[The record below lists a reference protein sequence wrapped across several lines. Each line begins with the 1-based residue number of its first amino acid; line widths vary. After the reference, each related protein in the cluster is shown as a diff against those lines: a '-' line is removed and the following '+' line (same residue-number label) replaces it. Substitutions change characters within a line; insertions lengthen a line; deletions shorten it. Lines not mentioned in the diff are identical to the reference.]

1 MPRRLPKYVQAFVDR
16 RNNQPRHYFR
26 RKGYPLTALPGLPYT
41 PEFMS
46 TYGNALAS
54 SEELIKKAKRERPAR
69 SVQPVAKVAPGSMA
83 ALIRDFK
90 AARFPELGEVT
101 RENYTRL
108 LNRLERAAGP
118 LPVAKITEADIQRLV
133 DERAANHGI
142 EAGNSVRRIFR
153 LLMAFAKERGYRKDN
168 PAADIR
174 KKKAPKGKKKGWAT
188 LSEDDIAK
196 YVTRWPLG
204 TKQYLS
210 LAMLVCLGQRRSDTV
225 LIGPNNV
232 VGGAYDP
239 KDFTGR
245 SIHLIQSKTGKELTI
260 PLAPLL
266 VEALTNLAAPADA
279 PAFITTVNGQ
289 PYSRKSFGN
298 VFSRWARMAGIKGQ
312 ASPHTLRKAA
322 ARRLAEAGCT
332 AHEIASI
339 TGHDSLAE
347 VERYTKEV
355 AQRLMAE
362 RAIAKLPETTG

>member
-1 MPRRLPKYVQAFVDR
+1 M
-16 RNNQPRHYFR
+16 
-26 RKGYPLTALPGLPYT
+26 PYT

-46 TYGNALAS
+46 AYGNALAS
-54 SEELIKKAKRERPAR
+54 SEELIKKAKGERPAR
-69 SVQPVAKVAPGSMA
+69 SVQPVAKVVPGSMA
-83 ALIRDFK
+83 ALIRQFK
-90 AARFPELGEVT
+90 AARFPELGDVT

-168 PAADIR
+168 PAAEIR
-174 KKKAPKGKKKGWAT
+174 KKKPPKGKKRGWAT

-196 YVTRWPLG
+196 FVKRWPLG

-210 LAMLVCLGQRRSDTV
+210 LAILVCLGQRRTDTV
-225 LIGPNNV
+225 LIGPRNV

-239 KDFTGR
+239 KDFIGR

-260 PLAPLL
+260 PLAPML
-266 VEALTNLAAPADA
+266 VEALTTLAAPADA
-279 PAFITTVNGQ
+279 PSFVTTVSGR